1 MILTFVSKKL
11 ANGKRIHELWI
22 LQYLLEHP
30 DDTGGV
36 FHALQAEMP
45 VSNLLRKNLTAILTN
60 QFLSGTGKNTF
71 KDCIFIEPSND
82 DYIISQSFQKMIQN
96 KAFVKSLKET
106 VAFGMSRYKRD
117 YQNTYKDTNL
127 VLNRKYTYEDVCRLL
142 NWNKQE
148 VAQNIGGYKFDA
160 TTKTF
165 PVFIN
170 YEKTDDISDTIKYED
185 RFLEND
191 RLIAISKSRRTLSSM
206 DVQNFL
212 YAKQRGISVYLF
224 VRKNKDDNISKE
236 FYFLGEM
243 SATGNTETITMPNT
257 DASAV
262 EIEWKLDV
270 PVRDDMYEYITTK

>member
-1 MILTFVSKKL
+1 MLFRS
-11 ANGKRIHELWI
+11 
-22 LQYLLEHP
+22 
-30 DDTGGV
+30 
-36 FHALQAEMP
+36 
-45 VSNLLRKNLTAILTN
+45 
-60 QFLSGTGKNTF
+60 GKNTF

-270 PVRDDMYEYITTK
+270 PVRDDMYEYITQK

>member
-1 MILTFVSKKL
+1 
-11 ANGKRIHELWI
+11 
-22 LQYLLEHP
+22 
-30 DDTGGV
+30 
-36 FHALQAEMP
+36 MP
-45 VSNLLRKNLTAILTN
+45 VSQQLRNNLIAILTN
-60 QFLSGTGKNTF
+60 QFLSGSGKNTF
-71 KDCIFIEPSND
+71 KDCIFIEPYEN
-82 DYIISQSFQKMIQN
+82 DYIISKSFQKMIEDLSF
-96 KAFVKSLKET
+96 KTSVMET
-106 VAFGMSRYKRD
+106 IQFGISRYQRD
-117 YQNTYKDTNL
+117 YQHTYKDTNL

-148 VAQNIGGYKFDA
+148 VAQNIGGYKYDA

-170 YEKTDDISDTIKYED
+170 YEKTDDISDSIKYED

-191 RLIAISKSRRTLSSM
+191 RLIAISKSRRTLDSM

-212 YAKQRGISVYLF
+212 QAKEKGISVYLF

-236 FYFLGEM
+236 FYFFGEM
-243 SATGNTETITMPNT
+243 HATGNTELITMPNT
-257 DASAV
+257 NATAV